1 MVNKVMGALFG
12 LGWFCVATR
21 VCSERDISVD
31 TFFMGSAV
39 LIAGF
44 MAGSNNESR
53 VKILTLSQRRK
64 SNGV

>member
-1 MVNKVMGALFG
+1 MINKVMGALFG

-44 MAGSNNESR
+44 MAGSNNE
-53 VKILTLSQRRK
+53 
-64 SNGV
+64 

>member
-1 MVNKVMGALFG
+1 MVDKVMGTLFG

-21 VCSERDISVD
+21 VCSEKDISID

-44 MAGSNNESR
+44 MAGRNKE
-53 VKILTLSQRRK
+53 
-64 SNGV
+64 